1 VKLAGCLDAKST
13 LPRIQRDMKEAK
25 AIEVDRTP
33 TLFINGRMIIGLPSE
48 EAYFQMIDGIL
59 RGGK

>member
-1 VKLAGCLDAKST
+1 
-13 LPRIQRDMKEAK
+13 MKEAK

-33 TLFINGRMIIGLPSE
+33 TLFVNGRMIIGLPSE